1 MQGRNNRIMTYS
13 WISNINYIVMH
24 LWKCDLGFHGMVVS
38 SAIKMCECIIETYLH
53 QAAIHNVLSPFHIC
67 RVLGFF
73 SPTWYFKNILTEW
86 DCFICIEAAESF
98 LICQNMKF
106 LCVCGLA
113 FCKSVI
119 SPGHLEIKVSLL
131 AKDVLIINHF
141 SAVILI
147 F

>member
-1 MQGRNNRIMTYS
+1 MQGRNNRIITYS
-13 WISNINYIVMH
+13 WILDLNYIVVQ
-24 LWKCDLGFHGMVVS
+24 LWKCYSDFHGIVVCEFCCKNVWMYHRILSASGRHTQFS
-38 SAIKMCECIIETYLH
+38 S
-53 QAAIHNVLSPFHIC
+53 FHSC
-67 RVLGFF
+67 RVLVFF
-73 SPTWYFKNILTEW
+73 SPIWYFKNILTEW
-86 DCFICIEAAESF
+86 VLYIYWRCRAFSVLLEYEA
-98 LICQNMKF
+98 CV
-106 LCVCGLA
+106 CVCGLA